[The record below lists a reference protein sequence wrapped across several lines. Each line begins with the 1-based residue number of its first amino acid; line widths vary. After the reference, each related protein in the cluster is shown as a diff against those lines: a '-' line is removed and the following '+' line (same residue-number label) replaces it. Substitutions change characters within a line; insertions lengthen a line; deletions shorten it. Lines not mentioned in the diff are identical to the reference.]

1 MIAAVMDCSALVEL
15 LSREGLAAFEENDE
29 LAECILVAPHLI
41 DPEFVSAMRKHAL
54 RRPDDAQLAEQ
65 VILDFFR
72 LEIMRVEHEPLWP
85 DAWRWRENLSA
96 YDAMYVALAR
106 LMELPLV
113 TADDRLAAA
122 AERWCEVR
130 RLSELQPV

>member
-15 LSREGLAAFEENDE
+15 LSRDGLAAFEENDE

-41 DPEFVSAMRKHAL
+41 DPEFVSAMRRHAL
-54 RRPDDAQLAEQ
+54 RRPGDAQLAEQ
-65 VILDFFR
+65 VILEFSR

-85 DAWRWRENLSA
+85 DAWRWRDDLTV

-106 LMELPLV
+106 LLELPLV

-130 RLSELQPV
+130 PLRELQPA